1 MSQCYWFDYIFQ
13 NKVEVQKKNCLLL
26 LDPYYDKNQDIKLVP
41 HKCHSET
48 HWEAFDS
55 KN

>member
-1 MSQCYWFDYIFQ
+1 MPKEDIHISDKY
-13 NKVEVQKKNCLLL
+13 KKKNGLLL